1 MEWNLGPGFRRL
13 PMVLGVRTVIQKQLV
28 GKKTAH
34 FVDSVLNQ
42 RPSVFLVSKA
52 SVWDWL
58 SYAHLPFVFLWFIF
72 SFKTVFI

>member
-13 PMVLGVRTVIQKQLV
+13 PMVLGVHTVIQKQLV

-52 SVWDWL
+52 SV
-58 SYAHLPFVFLWFIF
+58 
-72 SFKTVFI
+72 